1 LQPLLYSLT
10 FIKLYLASRF
20 IYQTF
25 DAKSTLEKT
34 ERAIQNGKSIETGNT
49 GYTRHRTKTSK
60 TKNTTQKTKKMNNTD
75 PIRKSIIFLS
85 VLCDK
90 NRVSIK
96 QELQDKHV
104 TKKKEKKKKDK

>member
-1 LQPLLYSLT
+1 
-10 FIKLYLASRF
+10 
-20 IYQTF
+20 
-25 DAKSTLEKT
+25 
-34 ERAIQNGKSIETGNT
+34 
-49 GYTRHRTKTSK
+49 
-60 TKNTTQKTKKMNNTD
+60 MNNTD

-104 TKKKEKKKKDK
+104 TKKKEKKKKDKKIKAKQSKKVKLQPIWFL

>member
-1 LQPLLYSLT
+1 
-10 FIKLYLASRF
+10 
-20 IYQTF
+20 
-25 DAKSTLEKT
+25 
-34 ERAIQNGKSIETGNT
+34 
-49 GYTRHRTKTSK
+49 
-60 TKNTTQKTKKMNNTD
+60 MNNTD